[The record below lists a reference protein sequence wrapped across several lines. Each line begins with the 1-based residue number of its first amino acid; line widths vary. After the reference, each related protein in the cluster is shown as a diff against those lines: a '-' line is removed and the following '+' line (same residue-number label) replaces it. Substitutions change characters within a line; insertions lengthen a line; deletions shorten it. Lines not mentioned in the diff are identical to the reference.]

1 MAKSVFFV
9 ILICSIHGF
18 GTKDFPPPK
27 LTASRSVIIE
37 TDSVTLN
44 CEGLR
49 SSDSK
54 CSFYTQ
60 TGRTLHDLLCNQTLT
75 GTELLQMEK
84 LSSPAQA
91 ELSCCP
97 TIQPGTTCSVFSEIL
112 SINIQRLPP
121 PKVTV
126 SSAMITDTDSVTL
139 TCVAPSPV
147 SVSACYFYILVQSK
161 GFERHSSCHQSL
173 TGTELL
179 EMENPRLP
187 AEVKVNC
194 RYTAEPGQVYSPH
207 GNLTSIFIQNKMEMK
222 TDLTTTLIPSQT
234 SAEVKSNTDK
244 VFDMTSLSALPPP
257 KVTLTS
263 IFIQNKMEMKT
274 DLTTTLIPSKISA
287 EVKSNTDKVSD
298 ATSLSGRTNVQEEE
312 TRSPWISDE
321 LKDTRQP
328 GEVLIQNIPAGAHQ
342 PYMITSGCFPA
353 DFQVQNMQENE
364 NDDPDNFYHTYSTI
378 PD

>member
-244 VFDMTSLSALPPP
+244 V
-257 KVTLTS
+257 
-263 IFIQNKMEMKT
+263 
-274 DLTTTLIPSKISA
+274 
-287 EVKSNTDKVSD
+287 SD
-298 ATSLSGRTNVQEEE
+298 ATSLSVSWNLKVVFVVLTGFGSAVGIIFLGFTFVIHRRAGRTNVQEEE